1 MAFGKNQGV
10 EEPRRP
16 EKADT
21 SQGKLNSLM
30 GQGSRVSG
38 SLVIQGSI
46 RIDGEFEG
54 RLEATDTLVVGKTGK
69 LVADVKVKRA
79 VIGGAVQGR
88 IEASQRV
95 ELQSG
100 SALHG
105 DMVAPSVIIDEGVF
119 FEGRCEMPNAE
130 HRPSWTD
137 EGEGAAALERFRAN
151 AASQVPAPAP
161 HATTA
166 TPASASHD
174 GKARPA
180 DGAVEAGRRPQ
191 EPAKR

>member
-10 EEPRRP
+10 EEPRKP
-16 EKADT
+16 EKVDT

-30 GQGSRVSG
+30 GQGSKVSG

-54 RLEATDTLVVGKTGK
+54 KLEATDTLVVGKTGK
-69 LVADVKVKRA
+69 LIAEVKVKRA

-88 IEASQRV
+88 IEATQRV

-130 HRPSWTD
+130 HRPSWSD
-137 EGEGAAALERFRAN
+137 GEEGAAKVDRIRGN
-151 AASQVPAPAP
+151 AASE
-161 HATTA
+161 
-166 TPASASHD
+166 
-174 GKARPA
+174 RPA
-180 DGAVEAGRRPQ
+180 QAPSGDGRGTEKRPA